1 MGISGGLCALSHYD
15 ARTRL
20 VSLPNTGAGPDSERG
35 LQHTIPIQRERERSS
50 VTISSR
56 LVLRLARALAAPAF
70 PLHFVSVCGGLR
82 PPLYGLCTGPDPLRA
97 PHRLYTAHTVLRS
110 AHSHSGRSFLALD
123 CVFLMSGLCEELW
136 TNERPGDVEGVTIR
150 PSHICRCLGQW

>member
-35 LQHTIPIQRERERSS
+35 LQHTIPIQREREREELSYDFIPAS
-50 VTISSR
+50 GSGWPGRSQPQPFLSISS
-56 LVLRLARALAAPAF
+56 P
-70 PLHFVSVCGGLR
+70 FVVVCGLHCTVCVPVR
-82 PPLYGLCTGPDPLRA
+82 TLCA
-97 PHRLYTAHTVLRS
+97 PRTDSTQYTVLRS
-110 AHSHSGRSFLALD
+110 ANSHRGRSFLALD

-136 TNERPGDVEGVTIR
+136 TNERPGDGEGGHPQTK
-150 PSHICRCLGQW
+150 SHL